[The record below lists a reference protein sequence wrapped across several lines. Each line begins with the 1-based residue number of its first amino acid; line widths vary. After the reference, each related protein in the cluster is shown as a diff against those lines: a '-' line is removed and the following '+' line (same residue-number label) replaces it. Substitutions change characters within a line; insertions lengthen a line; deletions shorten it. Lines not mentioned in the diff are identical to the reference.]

1 MYTHL
6 GPGCLAVISQLAF
19 IQGWLL
25 REVPLY
31 IIATSLVYLDRTQ
44 CDKLPEETAWK
55 QEIRRE
61 HMTVPRNTS
70 TDTDTL
76 HASVLSH
83 VHFRDMVFNL
93 FR

>member
-31 IIATSLVYLDRTQ
+31 IIATSLVYPDRTQ
-44 CDKLPEETAWK
+44 CEKLPEETAWK

-61 HMTVPRNTS
+61 HNYDGPSQHQHRYGP
-70 TDTDTL
+70 TL

-83 VHFRDMVFNL
+83 VHFLDMV
-93 FR
+93 